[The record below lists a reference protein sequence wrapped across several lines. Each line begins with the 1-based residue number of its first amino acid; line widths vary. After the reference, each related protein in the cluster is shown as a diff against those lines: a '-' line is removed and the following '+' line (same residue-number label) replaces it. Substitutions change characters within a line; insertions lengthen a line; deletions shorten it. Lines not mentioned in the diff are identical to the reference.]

1 MTHNTYEQEIGKG
14 EKFARALTEAFGAS
28 QGLNADWSVDA
39 WAIGRGLWIL
49 DNEDGTFALVK
60 RTTVN
65 DEFVIEELGR
75 IQP

>member
-1 MTHNTYEQEIGKG
+1 MTHTHNEESSGG
-14 EKFARALTEAFGAS
+14 EKFAHALTEAFGAS

-39 WAIGRGLWIL
+39 WAVGRGCWIL

-60 RTTVN
+60 RTTVG
-65 DEFVIEELGR
+65 DEFLVEELGR